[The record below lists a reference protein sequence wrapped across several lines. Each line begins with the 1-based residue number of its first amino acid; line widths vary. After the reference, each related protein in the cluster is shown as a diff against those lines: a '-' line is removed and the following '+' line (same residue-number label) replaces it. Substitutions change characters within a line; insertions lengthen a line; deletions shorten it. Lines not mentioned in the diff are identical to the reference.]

1 LWDYHLYGDK
11 AYEEVKRTVDTTMQ
25 QARRMSALRAIALCQ
40 CFNGALE
47 FQAGHWLQAEAALR
61 ESIQLYRQIG
71 AAGGEALACQ
81 RLSVLQTAR
90 GQLED
95 AMTTLE
101 EGLVADERAL
111 LRSHSL
117 TRLYTSLTRNRLAA
131 GDLPA
136 AEHALSQGL
145 AKSERH
151 GHCSTCDSLLLPAA
165 VSVRVA
171 QNNLAAA
178 SGFCH
183 QLDEAAARY
192 GSHTWVAMGH
202 QARGELAAACGD
214 LEEALIS
221 YTQAVD
227 DYQHS
232 DYAYQAAR
240 CLAADAELLNRR
252 HNPGDAEHAHTVQS
266 EAQRLFQ
273 ELGITEPIAQ

>member
-1 LWDYHLYGDK
+1 
-11 AYEEVKRTVDTTMQ
+11 MQ
-25 QARRMSALRAIALCQ
+25 QARRMSAPRAIALCQ

-81 RLSVLQTAR
+81 RLSMLQTAR

-101 EGLVADERAL
+101 EGIVAAQRAL
-111 LRSHSL
+111 LRSHCL
-117 TRLYTSLTRNRLAA
+117 TRLYASMTRNRLTA

-145 AKSERH
+145 AMSDRH

-171 QNNLAAA
+171 QDDLPAAA
-178 SGFCH
+178 DFCR

-192 GSHTWVAMGH
+192 GSHTWVAMAR
-202 QARGELAAACGD
+202 QAQGELAAACGD
-214 LEEALIS
+214 LEEALNC
-221 YTQAVD
+221 YTQAFD
-227 DYQHS
+227 DYQDS
-232 DYAYQAAR
+232 DYAYQAAL
-240 CLAADAELLNRR
+240 CLAAEADLLERR
-252 HNPGDAEHAHTVQS
+252 HSPGDAERAHAAQS
-266 EAQRLFQ
+266 EAQRIFK